1 MANAGTAG
9 RSRRIEFEPIRWP
22 WRLLTSV
29 RFAIG
34 LIAFLAFAAM
44 LGVLIPQ
51 IPAPMRG
58 NPAGLEQW
66 YIFQE
71 GKFGFFT
78 GPMRSLGFFDVFR
91 SLWFVSGLGLLVA
104 SVCVC
109 TANRLGPVWRN
120 ALHPQTR
127 VSDDYF
133 ERGQPIIA
141 VGAVDAEALAQQLRR
156 RRYKVSLTHDGVRTY
171 LFADRFP
178 WAQFATFVS
187 HLALILFLA
196 GGFVTLLMAR
206 EQQIF
211 VAELEP
217 GAPVFSTTDKDHM
230 QIYVEDAIGEFD
242 ASGFP
247 LHFET
252 DMVVYKNGKEV
263 ARGATT
269 VNRPLRY
276 GGYAFHQSAY
286 FPDGAALQ
294 VRDLTTGRVVYD
306 ETLALVNQATTPRVS
321 VRDSA
326 GNELLNDLIVPTD
339 FIGDA
344 AGTKVSVPGQDR
356 EFWIGARPNQANTDF
371 DLIVYELSSPGATP
385 QTLDNGGKADFDGLS
400 VTFLGMGAIPSVDVS
415 NVPGSDS
422 DIVAEISKGPSGDL
436 LTVGPLD
443 GQALALS
450 PNQPVVNGNFEYT
463 FLGRREFSGITVR
476 RDPGSTIIWIATGVF
491 LLGLALTFYT
501 PRRRLWG
508 KIANGEAAFR
518 GLGGRSKAIEGE
530 VRQAAQRAQSG
541 AADAEPTSK
550 PGAPRTPR
558 NL

>member
-9 RSRRIEFEPIRWP
+9 RTRRIEFEPIRWP

-58 NPAGLEQW
+58 NAAGLEQW
-66 YIFQE
+66 YLFQE
-71 GKFGFFT
+71 GKFGFLT

-127 VSDDYF
+127 VADDYF
-133 ERGQPIIA
+133 ERGQPVIA

-156 RRYKVSLTHDGVRTY
+156 RRYKVTLTQEGDRTY

-206 EQQIF
+206 EQQVF

-230 QIYVEDAIGEFD
+230 QLYVEDAVGEFD
-242 ASGFP
+242 ATGFP
-247 LHFET
+247 LHFQT
-252 DMVVYKNGKEV
+252 DLVVYQGGREV
-263 ARGATT
+263 ARGSTT
-269 VNRPLRY
+269 VNHPLRY
-276 GGYAFHQSAY
+276 GGYTFHQSAY
-286 FPDGAALQ
+286 FPDGAALR
-294 VRDLTTGRVVYD
+294 VRDLSTGRVVYD
-306 ETLALVNQATTPRVS
+306 ETLALVSQAPTPRV
-321 VRDSA
+321 VFRDEN

-344 AGTKVSVPGQDR
+344 GGTKVVVPGQGR
-356 EFWIGARPNQANTDF
+356 EFWVGARPNRTNDDF
-371 DLIVYELSSPGATP
+371 DLIVYELSSAGASP
-385 QTLDNGGKADFDGLS
+385 RTLSNGERADLGNLS
-400 VTFLGMGAIPSVDVS
+400 VTFLGVGSIPSTDVS
-415 NVPGSDS
+415 AVPGSGG
-422 DIVAEISKGPSGDL
+422 DIVAELSNGPAGDL

-443 GQALALS
+443 GQILVLS
-450 PNQPVVNGNFEYT
+450 PDQPVQNGGFEYT

-476 RDPGSTIIWIATGVF
+476 RDPGSTLIWIATGVF

-508 KIANGEAAFR
+508 KITNGEAAFR
-518 GLGGRSKAIEGE
+518 GLGGRAKAIEGE

-541 AADAEPTSK
+541 AAAVE
-550 PGAPRTPR
+550 PR
-558 NL
+558 NV